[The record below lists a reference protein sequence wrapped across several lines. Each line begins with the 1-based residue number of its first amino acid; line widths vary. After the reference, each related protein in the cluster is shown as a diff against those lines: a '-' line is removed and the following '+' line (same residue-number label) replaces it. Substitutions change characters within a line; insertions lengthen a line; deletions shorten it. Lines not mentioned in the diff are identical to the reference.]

1 MADTQT
7 MEETVTDNTII
18 ETVPAEADNLALHVQ
33 LCEQRYLQL
42 LTKFD
47 SVDARFERLE
57 TMLLEIKE
65 SIGNSQI
72 EVYKK
77 YLSWAGIIIT
87 ALLGIVAHNI
97 IK

>member
-65 SIGNSQI
+65 SINNSQI